1 MRNEDSSVNKKI
13 LFLIMLFIS
22 HFAQSTEVTWDLTFD
37 SKYNLP
43 LIMMDYQ
50 GEKIAM
56 TLDTGSKTALH
67 LPMDLINKIP
77 NKTENSK
84 RNRSSDLA
92 GRVTEAKSFTVS
104 KLVLNSFTFN
114 KLEVVEYKDWGL
126 FISSDP
132 TNDDSEDT
140 DGDKSVIGL
149 GLFDGYVLTINY
161 PESNI
166 TISDDILTD
175 LNPKWISIPFELN
188 DEGLVVNLSDGIKNY
203 KMVLDTGATVSLIKE
218 QSLSPE
224 SIKISDPED
233 YFESILLN
241 VNNVAND
248 SVLPMI
254 IDSIPD
260 EFQSDGLLGADFFS
274 KNRVKI
280 DFKNKQMWI
289 QPITTK

>member
-1 MRNEDSSVNKKI
+1 MNKKI

-22 HFAQSTEVTWDLTFD
+22 RFAQSAEVTWDLNFD
-37 SKYNLP
+37 DKYNLP
-43 LIMMDYQ
+43 LIMMDFQ
-50 GEKIAM
+50 GEQIAM
-56 TLDTGSKTALH
+56 TLDTGSKIALH

-77 NKTENSK
+77 NKTENSEK
-84 RNRSSDLA
+84 IRSIDLS
-92 GRVTEAKSFTVS
+92 GGVTELKSFIVN
-104 KLVLNSFTFN
+104 KLELNSFTFN
-114 KLEVVEYKDWGL
+114 KVQVVEYKDWGL
-126 FISSDP
+126 VISSDP
-132 TNDDSEDT
+132 TIDDSEDT
-140 DGDKSVIGL
+140 DEDKPVIGL

-166 TISDDILTD
+166 TISDDTSTD
-175 LNPKWISIPFELN
+175 LNPNWVAIPFDLN
-188 DEGLVVNLSDGIKNY
+188 DEGLVVTLSDGIKNY

-233 YFESILLN
+233 NFKSISLD

-248 SVLPMI
+248 SVLPII
-254 IDSIPD
+254 IDSFPN
-260 EFQSDGLLGADFFS
+260 EFQSDGLLGADFLS

-289 QPITTK
+289 QPVVTK